1 MTRRKRRNH
10 SSAFKAK
17 VALEA
22 LKGES
27 TLTEIAEKYD
37 LHPNQIQRWKNDLI
51 AGAAEVFGSNK
62 KERKTTE
69 AEIEKLHAKI
79 GELTMERDF
88 LSKAFSR

>member
-1 MTRRKRRNH
+1 MPRRKRRNH

-51 AGAAEVFGSNK
+51 EGAAEIFGSNK